1 MNIDL
6 QPLLALLTAISV
18 IWAIRAH
25 FKAYQREDSSRV
37 AESVLATERIAALNI
52 RVDTLSSRVSELEK
66 SSHEMYVFRNQMVSV
81 TDDLKQIK
89 QNIAEIMTVL
99 ISHNRN

>member
-6 QPLLALLTAISV
+6 HTLVPLLTAISV
-18 IWAIRAH
+18 IWAIRAR

-37 AESVLATERIAALNI
+37 ADSVLATERIAALTI
-52 RVDTLSSRVSELEK
+52 RVDALSSRVSELEK
-66 SSHEMYVFRNQMVSV
+66 NSHEMYVFRNQMASV

-89 QNIAEIMTVL
+89 QNIAEMMAVL
-99 ISHNRN
+99 ISHNRK

>member
-25 FKAYQREDSSRV
+25 VQAYQREDSSRV
-37 AESVLATERIAALNI
+37 AESVLATERIASLNI

-66 SSHEMYVFRNQMVSV
+66 SSHEMYVFRNQMASV
-81 TDDLKQIK
+81 KDDLKQIK
-89 QNIAEIMTVL
+89 QNIAEMMTVL

>member
-6 QPLLALLTAISV
+6 QPLLAILTATSV
-18 IWAIRAH
+18 VWAIRAH

-66 SSHEMYVFRNQMVSV
+66 SSHEMYVFRNQMASV

-89 QNIAEIMTVL
+89 QNIAEMMTVL
-99 ISHNRN
+99 ISHSRN